1 MKIKIA
7 RDELLTGLQRVQ
19 GIVEKRNTMP
29 VLSNI
34 LLETKQDGV
43 GLVATDLEAPQ
54 SPRGCRSSPSR
65 TARALA
71 RRRTTRVF
79 APGSSLGEHELTQLL
94 YYVFGC
100 HGYLEVA
107 DGEVTFTTQE
117 NNWVQIQA
125 GRSQFKIVGMAA
137 SEFPALPTIER
148 EGRVAIPG
156 SGLASLLRKTL
167 FAVGDNDARYILN
180 GLLITLLS
188 SEKKI
193 TMKLVGTDG
202 HRLAIAESEL
212 ANAGT
217 DLPKEVKAI
226 IPRKAAQEMRRLL
239 EEEEGEPLLGFTK
252 NLVTFQ
258 KSGLYLTSRVMEGTY
273 PNYQQVIPKESAKK
287 AVIERAAMEGAL
299 RRVAV
304 LSKDKTN
311 AVKLMLQ
318 AGTLTLHTSNPD
330 LGEATE
336 EVPAQYRGESLTT
349 GFNARYILDAL
360 AVMDGEAVT
369 IEINSPLSPCLM
381 KSDGDPGFLCVVMPM
396 KI

>member
-1 MKIKIA
+1 MKIRIA

-34 LLETKQDGV
+34 LLETKQDGIE
-43 GLVATDLEAPQ
+43 LVATDLEIGV
-54 SPRGCRSSPSR
+54 RGHYKADVQQAGSVSLS
-65 TARALA
+65 ARKLY
-71 RRRTTRVF
+71 
-79 APGSSLGEHELTQLL
+79 ELLK
-94 YYVFGC
+94 
-100 HGYLEVA
+100 EVA
-107 DGEVTFTTQE
+107 DGEITLTTQE

-156 SGLASLLRKTL
+156 SGLSSLIRKTL

-180 GLLITLLS
+180 GLLITLHS
-188 SEKKI
+188 SEKKV
-193 TMKLVGTDG
+193 TMRLVGTDG
-202 HRLAIAESEL
+202 HRLAVAESDL
-212 ANAGT
+212 TQSAGT
-217 DLPKEVKAI
+217 DLPKEIKAI
-226 IPRKAAQEMRRLL
+226 IPRKAAQEIRRLL

-258 KSGLYLTSRVMEGTY
+258 KSGLFLTSRVMEGTY

-287 AVIERAAMEGAL
+287 ASIERVALESAL

-311 AVKLMLQ
+311 AVKVILQ
-318 AGTLTLHTSNPD
+318 NGSITLHTSSPD
-330 LGEATE
+330 VGEATE
-336 EVPAQYRGESLTT
+336 DLPAQYRGESLTT
-349 GFNARYILDAL
+349 GFNARYLLDAL
-360 AVMDGEAVT
+360 AVMDGDSVNL
-369 IEINSPLSPCLM
+369 EISSPLSPCVL